1 MYDDAL
7 MSGNH
12 DRINRDS
19 RCHRCTANHSNYFFP
34 THRLKVIQFKTSSSL
49 NVNSEKADANVE
61 GMQVDDIHP
70 RINLQSSEAPSTSC
84 EDDDAFNTLANAD
97 YGLEKLR
104 EEGLSELS
112 SKYEAKL
119 NVSSTFRALSARLT
133 SDVKEMKVEIKSLRQ
148 QINSLETNL
157 EYYKKKHTDLE
168 AQMSDSQPLE
178 QAILNDVNGL
188 LSTKQWY
195 KVMKNN
201 SIANAIA
208 QAVFNNNFSLGIG
221 FDAIISEAKKWLRK
235 NVFTAKLILKQMDLS
250 DGTLNYKGTSIL
262 NNVEATSYEG
272 DRIRIWNGLLC
283 TPVCLKRV
291 AKNWNQKEIQFAL
304 SVPT

>member
-1 MYDDAL
+1 
-7 MSGNH
+7 
-12 DRINRDS
+12 
-19 RCHRCTANHSNYFFP
+19 
-34 THRLKVIQFKTSSSL
+34 
-49 NVNSEKADANVE
+49 
-61 GMQVDDIHP
+61 
-70 RINLQSSEAPSTSC
+70 
-84 EDDDAFNTLANAD
+84 
-97 YGLEKLR
+97 
-104 EEGLSELS
+104 LS

-119 NVSSTFRALSARLT
+119 NVSTTLQALSARLT
-133 SDVKEMKVEIKSLRQ
+133 SDVEEMKVEIKSLRQ
-148 QINSLETNL
+148 WIPSLVTNL

-283 TPVCLKRV
+283 TSVCLKRV
-291 AKNWNQKEIQFAL
+291 AKKLELEGDTICPFSPYMASFGEAVEFDYSK
-304 SVPT
+304 SVRLINDAFVF